1 MKMNNK
7 PLNIK
12 IGFYFLITNLVL
24 VLLLGSIFYFSSS
37 SLLIQKEISA
47 KTEAIEKSGN
57 YIELYMSKLTTL
69 SQVISHDKGVY
80 DYLKNKDE
88 TEKNR
93 IE

>member
-1 MKMNNK
+1 MNNK

-47 KTEAIEKSGN
+47 KTEAIEKKW
-57 YIELYMSKLTTL
+57 ELY
-69 SQVISHDKGVY
+69 
-80 DYLKNKDE
+80 
-88 TEKNR
+88 
-93 IE
+93 

>member
-37 SLLIQKEISA
+37 SLLIRKEISA

-57 YIELYMSKLTTL
+57 YIELYMNKLTTL
-69 SQVISHDKGVY
+69 SY
-80 DYLKNKDE
+80 
-88 TEKNR
+88 
-93 IE
+93 

>member
-1 MKMNNK
+1 MKINNK

-24 VLLLGSIFYFSSS
+24 VLLLGNIFYFSSS
-37 SLLIQKEISA
+37 NLLIQKEISV

-57 YIELYMSKLTTL
+57 YIELYMNKLTTL

-80 DYLKNKDE
+80 NYLKNE
-88 TEKNR
+88 NEAEKK
-93 IE
+93 